1 MICGQGVVA
10 DRSLGGVKNGIVYSL
25 FCIFIIV
32 IVIIITTV
40 SIRSSSSISFV
51 ALLNCL
57 YLKP

>member
-51 ALLNCL
+51 ALL
-57 YLKP
+57 